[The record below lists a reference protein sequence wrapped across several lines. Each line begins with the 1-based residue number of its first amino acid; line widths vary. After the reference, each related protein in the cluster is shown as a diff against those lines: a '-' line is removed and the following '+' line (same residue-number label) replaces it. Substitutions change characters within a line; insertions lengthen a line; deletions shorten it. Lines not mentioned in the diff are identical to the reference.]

1 MRGVL
6 IGRDSS
12 PGIIFNQVMPDY
24 TTLNAGGY
32 FSTRISLLGF
42 VVMPSLIL
50 FRTLL
55 IFSQVM
61 MASSTTVT
69 I

>member
-1 MRGVL
+1 MRGVF
-6 IGRDSS
+6 IGPDSS

-32 FSTRISLLGF
+32 FSTRIYA
-42 VVMPSLIL
+42 VL

-55 IFSQVM
+55 ISSQVM
-61 MASSTTVT
+61 TASSTMVT
-69 I
+69 L